1 MKTYTARQP
10 IFDSMKRVKG
20 YELLYRED
28 ENNRFPA
35 HVSSSVATSK
45 LLLNSFFDTDI
56 EKFTNGKLTF
66 INFPIEI
73 LKDKFMELLPNKNV
87 IIEILETVKPNQ
99 ETFNIMKTMFHK
111 GYRFA
116 LDDFEYDS
124 RWDKFLPFVKIIKF
138 DIMNT
143 QLDTLPPVIAK
154 IKKMRPKM
162 IFLAEKI
169 ETYEEFA
176 ESKRIGCKLFQG
188 FFFAK
193 PEIIINQSVP
203 PTQIMLMELYRE
215 ISKPEINFN
224 KICSCIE
231 KDVSIAFKLLRYVNN
246 SGLFNT
252 KKNITSIKDAV
263 IYMGERLMKKF
274 VFLIITAELS
284 INKPI
289 ALMKTAI
296 QRAKF
301 CELIASNS
309 WMKDKSD
316 TAFLIGLFSVLDAI
330 LDRKMNNIMEELPLE
345 EDIKNALVNKIGVY
359 SCFIKIAESYDR
371 ADWDVVNLVIQ
382 QMGLSEEKTSQLY
395 IEATAWSDNESIVL
409 NQPISEE
416 KLAELKKA

>member
-1 MKTYTARQP
+1 MKTFTARQP

-28 ENNRFPA
+28 EKNRFPSNVA
-35 HVSSSVATSK
+35 SEVATSK
-45 LLLNSFFDTDI
+45 LLLNTFFDTDI
-56 EKFTNGKLTF
+56 EKITNGKLTF

-73 LKDKFMELLPNKNV
+73 LKEKFMELLPSKDV
-87 IIEILETVKPNQ
+87 IIEILETVEPND
-99 ETFNIMKTMFHK
+99 ETYQIMKAMFHK

-116 LDDFEYDS
+116 LDDFQYDS

-138 DIMNT
+138 DIMAT
-143 QLDTLPPVIAK
+143 SLESLPPTIAI

-169 ETYEEFA
+169 ESYEEFA
-176 ESKRIGCKLFQG
+176 EAKRIGCLLFQG

-193 PEIIINQSVP
+193 PEMIVHTSIP

-215 ISKPEINFN
+215 VIKPDIDFN
-224 KICSCIE
+224 KICSCIQ
-231 KDVSIAFKLLRYVNN
+231 KDISIAFKLLRYVNN

-284 INKPI
+284 VKKPI
-289 ALMKTAI
+289 ALMRTAI

-301 CELIASNS
+301 CELIAQNS
-309 WMKDKSD
+309 WMKEYSD

-330 LDRKMNNIMEELPLE
+330 LDRKMDNIMEELPLDE
-345 EDIKNALVNKIGVY
+345 EIKRALVNKIGIY

-371 ADWDVVNLVIQ
+371 ADWEVVQSVTE
-382 QMGLSEEKTSQLY
+382 QMGLSEEKTSKLY
-395 IEATAWSDNESIVL
+395 VESVAWADKESIVL
-409 NQPISEE
+409 NQPIS
-416 KLAELKKA
+416 KDKMKELKKA